1 MTSILFLIQTTQRNQ
16 LKWNY
21 LENKKS
27 FPDFFLN
34 ASNLVSVLNI
44 FKRKITLVADIF
56 PKLRTPKNVVRSMSK
71 KSRFTEPFQK
81 QDGKGTQT
89 LLKSE
94 RQHLYHIY
102 WYLIRQLSCKKSLLM
117 ICKILTQFLNTT
129 TADGKYSFLNRDNL
143 TQPIQ
148 VQLSWKQNFLF
159 QSFFLNI
166 WNLV

>member
-1 MTSILFLIQTTQRNQ
+1 MTSILFLIQTSQRNQ

-44 FKRKITLVADIF
+44 FKRKITLVAYIF

-102 WYLIRQLSCKKSLLM
+102 GSLIRQLSREKSLLV
-117 ICKILTQFLNTT
+117 ICKILTLFLNTM
-129 TADGKYSFLNRDNL
+129 TADGKYSFLNRDNS

-148 VQLSWKQNFLF
+148 VQLSWKQNF
-159 QSFFLNI
+159 FFRI
-166 WNLV
+166 FF